1 MNETVA
7 FARSHVEEARQD
19 AWAALAAWLAETARR
34 LDGEVREYPSPIA
47 RCDAQL
53 PKLLEQR
60 GRAHEALREM
70 AHWDGRGQGAEG
82 APSPEAIGAILEA
95 GPATDE
101 EAEAALRERLRSSLH
116 ALPCLD

>member
-1 MNETVA
+1 MSETIE
-7 FARSHVEEARQD
+7 FARTHVDEARQV
-19 AWAALAAWLAETARR
+19 AWAALAAWLAGTARR
-34 LDGEVREYPSPIA
+34 MDQEVREYPSPIA

-60 GRAHEALREM
+60 GRAHEVLRAM
-70 AHWDGRGQGAEG
+70 AQAAGAEG
-82 APSPEAIGAILEA
+82 APSPEAIRAILEA

-101 EAEAALRERLRSSLH
+101 DAEAALRERLRSSLH